1 VFDVTDLLGALVDK
15 SLVLAEPSGGALRY
29 RLLETIRQFAAERLA
44 EAGQDEAAAV
54 AAAHC
59 RHYLSVAEA
68 AAPHL
73 TGSDQGSWLARL
85 DDDQANLRRA
95 AQHASGEAGTTDQA
109 LRFGVALKRYW
120 MARSRAAEAVA
131 LLMPVLERSDA
142 RADPELYGMALVMT
156 APPPARASEIDR
168 ATLDRARAG
177 DAMAVRAFVVRYE
190 RPVFALLSRILGPG
204 PHVEDLAQETFLR
217 ALRALPAF
225 DPDGAARASTWLL
238 TIATRLAL
246 DARKKKTLRLVPL
259 EEGFPVAGA
268 STPETE
274 HVRADLGRAI
284 ATAAAE
290 LSEDM
295 RAAFV
300 LADVHGFTMGE
311 IAEALSIPENTAKT
325 RVFRARQHMRERL
338 AGERSG
344 S

>member
-1 VFDVTDLLGALVDK
+1 
-15 SLVLAEPSGGALRY
+15 
-29 RLLETIRQFAAERLA
+29 
-44 EAGQDEAAAV
+44 
-54 AAAHC
+54 
-59 RHYLSVAEA
+59 
-68 AAPHL
+68 
-73 TGSDQGSWLARL
+73 
-85 DDDQANLRRA
+85 
-95 AQHASGEAGTTDQA
+95 
-109 LRFGVALKRYW
+109 
-120 MARSRAAEAVA
+120 M
-131 LLMPVLERSDA
+131 
-142 RADPELYGMALVMT
+142 MALVMT

-284 ATAAAE
+284 ARAAAE

-311 IAEALSIPENTAKT
+311 IAEALAIPENTAKT